1 MSIYHDGTLVDIHV
15 RYWTGSKLLTAQDL
29 GLTEEQVSEAFK
41 LGKKDLVPAEIM
53 KQFWKLES
61 RARGIVEKNAFE
73 FPVGHARFLPYRRAR
88 KVFDELEACKVEW
101 VQATN
106 SLIENL
112 PLYKEQMRPVYR
124 VAAEQ
129 AFLNQ
134 IPAGV
139 QEFSMDDREA
149 EKEAFIQNYITRIE
163 ASYPEAKS
171 LQARFD
177 MYWDTFE
184 ISLDAQKTTSSN
196 MLARMANDEQAVL
209 SDLTEKASTEAKRQ
223 LDIQDYKA
231 QTHERIGGFVDDV
244 VKVLREQ
251 TVDLCNSVAENIK
264 NGQVVTGRTYNRIKD
279 FIDRFQDMNFVGDTQ
294 VEEQLGALK
303 KEFLDVFPTT
313 QVRDDVELK
322 DELRNRLV
330 AISKTVTDLSDVSE
344 ITGQYVR
351 RVAFKRN
358 GGTNGNAPS
367 SDN

>member
-1 MSIYHDGTLVDIHV
+1 
-15 RYWTGSKLLTAQDL
+15 
-29 GLTEEQVSEAFK
+29 
-41 LGKKDLVPAEIM
+41 
-53 KQFWKLES
+53 
-61 RARGIVEKNAFE
+61 
-73 FPVGHARFLPYRRAR
+73 
-88 KVFDELEACKVEW
+88 
-101 VQATN
+101 
-106 SLIENL
+106 
-112 PLYKEQMRPVYR
+112 
-124 VAAEQ
+124 
-129 AFLNQ
+129 
-134 IPAGV
+134 
-139 QEFSMDDREA
+139 
-149 EKEAFIQNYITRIE
+149 
-163 ASYPEAKS
+163 
-171 LQARFD
+171 
-177 MYWDTFE
+177 
-184 ISLDAQKTTSSN
+184 